1 MTTPT
6 SSSTEELQRMQDL
19 IQDTSGGTDSD
30 EDGDVDEETVN
41 ATVETAI
48 CCGDSGCGNSFPAD
62 EVGSDFRFAK
72 LCATC
77 YKKGTRDLQKDVSDL
92 FA

>member
-1 MTTPT
+1 MK
-6 SSSTEELQRMQDL
+6 DL

-30 EDGDVDEETVN
+30 EDGGDVDGETVN
-41 ATVETAI
+41 ATVETVI
-48 CCGDSGCGNSFPAD
+48 CCGDNGCGNSFPAD

-77 YKKGTRDLQKDVSDL
+77 YKKARGTFKKM
-92 FA
+92 

>member
-6 SSSTEELQRMQDL
+6 ASSTEELQRMQDL

-41 ATVETAI
+41 AKSVPTLGLRNCAP
-48 CCGDSGCGNSFPAD
+48 PATRKAR
-62 EVGSDFRFAK
+62 GTF
-72 LCATC
+72 
-77 YKKGTRDLQKDVSDL
+77 KKM
-92 FA
+92 